1 MDPISCYVD
10 QLSTLDF
17 ADLRLVLG
25 FADEADQA
33 LERLR
38 RGRAVSS
45 LHQARID
52 HYDDRAR
59 PQLLAAV
66 EVRASMES
74 QGQRGGLPYRQGV
87 AGSASYG

>member
-1 MDPISCYVD
+1 MDPIAYYVD

-25 FADEADQA
+25 YADESDQA
-33 LERLR
+33 LARFR

-45 LHQARID
+45 LNQASID
-52 HYDDRAR
+52 HYDVRAR

-66 EVRASMES
+66 EVRADLEN
-74 QGQRGGLPYRQGV
+74 QGQRAIAREMES
-87 AGSASYG
+87 AGRARLS

>member
-1 MDPISCYVD
+1 MDPITNYVD

-25 FADEADQA
+25 YADEADQA
-33 LERLR
+33 LARFR

-45 LHQARID
+45 LSQAQID
-52 HYDDRAR
+52 HYDSYAR

-66 EVRASMES
+66 EVRASLES
-74 QGQRGGLPYRQGV
+74 QGQRAAASARHGSS
-87 AGSASYG
+87 GSATFG